1 MEELRLIAEQLRK
14 PAGEFAGKVADKMSV
29 GNRPLYDLAL
39 KAMKIKEDDLILEI
53 GFGGGEHFKDFLTKA
68 ENVQIRGI
76 DYSEDMVKRASA
88 YNGNFI
94 DSGQLKLFLGNSN
107 SLPFKDEAFDK
118 VFCNM
123 VVYFWEDPAEHL
135 KEISRV
141 LKPGGKFYT
150 GIRSRDSMLQLPFTK
165 YGFNLYTET
174 AWRSILEE
182 NGLSVQGSTYKTD
195 PALEEGGEA
204 IQLESIFITSEKS
217 NE

>member
-1 MEELRLIAEQLRK
+1 MEDLKLIADQLRK
-14 PAGEFAGKVADKMSV
+14 PAGEFAGKVADKMSI

-39 KAMKIKEDDLILEI
+39 QAMEIKENDLILEI
-53 GFGGGEHFKDFLTKA
+53 GFGGGEHFKDFLTRV

-76 DYSEDMVKRASA
+76 DYSEDMVERASA
-88 YNGNFI
+88 NNGNFI
-94 DSGQLKLFLGNSN
+94 DSGLLKLFLGNSN

-135 KEISRV
+135 KEIRRV

-150 GIRSRDSMLQLPFTK
+150 GMRSRESMLDLPFTK

-174 AWRSILEE
+174 GWRSILEE
-182 NGLSVQGSTYKTD
+182 NEFSVQGSTHKTD
-195 PALEEGGEA
+195 PVLKEGEEE

>member
-1 MEELRLIAEQLRK
+1 MEELKLIAEQLRK

-39 KAMKIKEDDLILEI
+39 QAMEIKENDMILEI
-53 GFGGGEHFKDFLTKA
+53 GFGGGEHFKDFLTRV

-76 DYSEDMVKRASA
+76 DYSEDMVKRASTN
-88 YNGNFI
+88 NGNFI
-94 DSGQLKLFLGNSN
+94 DNGQLKLFLGNSN
-107 SLPFKDEAFDK
+107 SLPFQDEAFDR

-135 KEISRV
+135 KEIRRV

-150 GIRSRDSMLQLPFTK
+150 GMRSRDSMLQLPFTK

-182 NGLSVQGSTYKTD
+182 NGLLVQGSTYKTD
-195 PALEEGGEA
+195 PALEEGGKE

>member
-1 MEELRLIAEQLRK
+1 MEDLELIAEQLRK

-39 KAMKIKEDDLILEI
+39 KDMDIEENDFILEI
-53 GFGGGEHFKDFLTKA
+53 GFGGGEHFPDFLSKA
-68 ENVQIRGI
+68 ENVQICGI

-88 YNGNFI
+88 NNGNFI
-94 DSGQLKLFLGNSN
+94 DSGQLKFFLGNSN
-107 SLPFKDEAFDK
+107 SLPFKEEAFDK

-135 KEISRV
+135 REIRRV

-150 GIRSRDSMLQLPFTK
+150 GMRSRDSMLELPFTK
-165 YGFNLYTET
+165 HGFNLYTET

-182 NGLSVQGSTYKTD
+182 NGFSVQDSTRNTD
-195 PALEEGGEA
+195 PALEEGGKA
-204 IQLESIFITSEKS
+204 IKLESVFITSEKS
-217 NE
+217 KE

>member
-1 MEELRLIAEQLRK
+1 MEDLKLIADQLCK
-14 PAGEFAGKVADKMSV
+14 PTGEFAGKVADKMSI

-39 KAMKIKEDDLILEI
+39 KVMKIKENDLILEI
-53 GFGGGEHFKDFLTKA
+53 GFGGGEHFADFLSKSET
-68 ENVQIRGI
+68 VQIRGI
-76 DYSEDMVKRASA
+76 DYSKDMVKRASA
-88 YNGNFI
+88 NNGNFI

-107 SLPFKDEAFDK
+107 SLPFQDKVFDQ

-123 VVYFWEDPAEHL
+123 VIYFWEHPAEHL
-135 KEISRV
+135 KEIRRV

-150 GIRSRDSMLQLPFTK
+150 GMRSRDSMLELPFTK

-182 NGLSVQGSTYKTD
+182 NGFLIQGSTHKAD
-195 PALEEGGEA
+195 PVLEEGGKT